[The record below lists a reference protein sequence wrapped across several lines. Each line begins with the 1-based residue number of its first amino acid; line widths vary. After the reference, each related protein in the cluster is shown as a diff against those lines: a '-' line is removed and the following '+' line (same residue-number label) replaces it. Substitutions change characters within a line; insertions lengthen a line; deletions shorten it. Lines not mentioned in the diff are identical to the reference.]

1 MPTCPNCGK
10 FVSSRAFVCRHC
22 KTLLVKPTTAVN
34 SPALSSP
41 DSTIK
46 VMIFPE
52 DRIMSSASIELPSPD
67 DTATVNAVAGELDL
81 LEPLRVDEIALLIE
95 GERVP
100 LIARVTD
107 SVVVGRYSQHMQEQP
122 HIDLVP
128 YGAFEKGVSRFH
140 ALLRRVN
147 GELIV
152 EDLASSNGTWLNGRR
167 LEARQSVPVKSGDY
181 LRFGHLRM
189 QAQFKTAHVEHPT

>member
-1 MPTCPNCGK
+1 MPTCPTCGN
-10 FVSSRAFVCRHC
+10 FVSSRAFVCRYC
-22 KTLLVKPTTAVN
+22 KTLLVRPGAVVTPID
-34 SPALSSP
+34 SSSP

-46 VMIFPE
+46 VVIFPE
-52 DRIMSSASIELPSPD
+52 DRVTNSATPVPPSPD
-67 DTATVNAVAGELDL
+67 DTATINAVTGEPDL
-81 LEPLRVDEIALLIE
+81 LEPLHTDEIALLIE

-140 ALLRRVN
+140 ALFRRVD
-147 GELIV
+147 GKLMV

-167 LEARQSVPVKSGDY
+167 LEAKRSMAVQPGDY
-181 LRFGHLRM
+181 LRFGQLRM
-189 QAQFKTAHVEHPT
+189 QAQFKTAPVEHQG